1 MLPRAA
7 RSPGPD
13 SDSSASFNQSASS
26 VPLNN
31 GTASTGTAM
40 DSMVPI
46 LRHFFTVR
54 NLVLAASGGAFL
66 LIVCLLAR
74 AISYMRFE
82 MVCQHLCQTD
92 VIDELGKRLNDGKSD
107 RELSVSEILRNTGK
121 SVVFQ
126 TALKCLKLIAMET
139 ALTIA
144 FFLEF
149 VLRSGRKIKKTRK
162 YDIITTP
169 AEKVEMTPLN
179 EDDDDDEDATV
190 FDINP
195 EVAVKTYWKTHHGVE
210 LDEHSRPSSI
220 RGARR
225 LMF

>member
-1 MLPRAA
+1 MCRWRLWVLAALMPLAAAMLPRAA

-74 AISYMRFE
+74 AI
-82 MVCQHLCQTD
+82 
-92 VIDELGKRLNDGKSD
+92 
-107 RELSVSEILRNTGK
+107 
-121 SVVFQ
+121 
-126 TALKCLKLIAMET
+126 
-139 ALTIA
+139 
-144 FFLEF
+144 
-149 VLRSGRKIKKTRK
+149 RSGRKIKKTRK

-190 FDINP
+190 FD
-195 EVAVKTYWKTHHGVE
+195 VKY
-210 LDEHSRPSSI
+210 SR
-220 RGARR
+220 
-225 LMF
+225 